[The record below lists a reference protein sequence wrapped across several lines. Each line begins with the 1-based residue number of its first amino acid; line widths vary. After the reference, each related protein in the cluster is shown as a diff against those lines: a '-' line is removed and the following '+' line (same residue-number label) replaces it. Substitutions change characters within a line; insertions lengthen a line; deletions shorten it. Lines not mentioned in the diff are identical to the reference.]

1 MSLRRGSECLALRP
15 ISLAPELASWRL
27 FSAIAF
33 ALIILD
39 FNSSCQHSE
48 ITSRTL
54 HICRYSEKDINK
66 ELHTS
71 ISTVPPTTNQS
82 ERVERGKGC
91 CRPAVSTPADEYHND
106 NNALSAATTYI
117 QLPGCR
123 SAFNDISCRQGGA
136 HLVPGR

>member
-15 ISLAPELASWRL
+15 IFLAPELASWRL

-33 ALIILD
+33 ALILLD
-39 FNSSCQHSE
+39 FNSSCQHSG

-54 HICRYSEKDINK
+54 HICRYSEKEINK
-66 ELHTS
+66 KLHIS
-71 ISTVPPTTNQS
+71 ISTGPPTTNQS

-91 CRPAVSTPADEYHND
+91 RPAVTTPADEYHND